1 MDQLKAVV
9 VGAGAGGMLSAK
21 ALMASPRF
29 HLVGIADT
37 SPQALARLDDVDF
50 RDVCKFGSYQE
61 MYSNVQADVV
71 CVSTYAPT
79 HLEVTQAA
87 ISVHVKGLLVEKP
100 LGDSTAAGAE
110 ILATARAHQLP
121 LVTPHGLMARDA
133 PLAVL
138 NEVRNGAIGALRV
151 VEMECTGWDIINAG
165 IHWIQYFIMLALPQQ
180 VDRVL
185 TACDSQ
191 TRTYRDGL
199 QVETEAITLV
209 TCTNGTRLVL
219 NTGDYV
225 PIARDNT
232 ACLMRIVGEQGYIEY
247 CAWQDEYR
255 LVSPRGGDRVIS
267 VEPSE
272 VTGHRRHLEHLA
284 DMVEGGAL
292 DYEVPESSLQA
303 LEVVEAAYLSNR
315 TGASVSLPLATYKVP
330 SSTDWDP
337 GRPYTGT
344 SGGRDGRKLP

>member
-1 MDQLKAVV
+1 MDQLRAVV
-9 VGAGAGGMLSAK
+9 VGAGAGGMLSAQ

-29 HLVGIADT
+29 SLVGIADT
-37 SPQALARLDDVDF
+37 SPQALARLDGVEF
-50 RDVCKFGSYQE
+50 RGVGRFGSYQE
-61 MYSNVQADVV
+61 MYSQVQADVV

-79 HLEVTQAA
+79 HLEIAQAA
-87 ISVHVKGLLVEKP
+87 ISLPVKGLLVEKP

-121 LVTPHGLMARDA
+121 LVTPHGLMALA
-133 PLAVL
+133 GPLAVL
-138 NEVRNGAIGALRV
+138 DEVHKGVIGALRV

-165 IHWIQYFIMLALPQQ
+165 IHWIQYFIMLARPER
-180 VDRVL
+180 VEKVL

-199 QVETEAITLV
+199 QVETEAITLA

-232 ACLMRIVGEQGYIEY
+232 ACLMRVVGENGYIEY
-247 CAWQDEYR
+247 CPWQDEYR
-255 LVSPRGGDRVIS
+255 VVSPEGGNRVIS
-267 VEPSE
+267 VAPLPVS
-272 VTGHRRHLEHLA
+272 GHRRHLEHLA
-284 DMVEGGAL
+284 DMIEGGTL

-315 TGASVSLPLATYKVP
+315 TGASVDLPLASGSLP
-330 SSTDWDP
+330 ASTGWDP
-337 GRPYTGT
+337 GRPYAGTG
-344 SGGRDGRKLP
+344 GGRDGRSLP